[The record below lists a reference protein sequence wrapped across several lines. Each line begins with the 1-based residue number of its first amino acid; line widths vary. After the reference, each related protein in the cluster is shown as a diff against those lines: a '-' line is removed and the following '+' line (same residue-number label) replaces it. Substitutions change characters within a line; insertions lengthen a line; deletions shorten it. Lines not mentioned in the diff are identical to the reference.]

1 MRREYPENVR
11 NLLSSWEAE
20 KTVRFVES
28 RGISSRNWRMFCLES
43 GVVDGRKWKQR
54 EIAVEYKMTIAR
66 VSSILRTIMARL
78 SGTEKDRTIL
88 GLTRE
93 YRAGRYRILKENQI
107 VNATKVGALTSLFRR
122 TSSCATTESI
132 EFVADGKQC
141 RVKSV
146 GRLGRKVRWEH
157 SEELVQLFC
166 LKKMFGRQRRG
177 LARYFQGFF
186 DDSRLILAGQPHFFD
201 RKIVDSP
208 GFVVLWT
215 EVDVGKVGNKVC
227 EISCSRGA
235 NGDSFL
241 VFDCGGAFWVVDKFD
256 FHTKEKRLIVRLKP
270 AEYAHSE
277 AKGGQKS

>member
-28 RGISSRNWRMFCLES
+28 RGISSRNWRMFCLEA

-54 EIAVEYKMTIAR
+54 EIAAEHKLTIAR
-66 VSSILRTIMARL
+66 VSAILKTIIARL
-78 SGTEKDRTIL
+78 SGTERDRTIL

-132 EFVADGKQC
+132 EFIAGGKQW

-146 GRLGRKVRWEH
+146 GRVGRIVRWEH
-157 SEELVQLFC
+157 SEALVQFFC
-166 LKKMFGRQRRG
+166 LKKTFGRQRRG
-177 LARYFQGFF
+177 LARYFRDFF
-186 DDSRLILAGQPHFFD
+186 YDPRFILACHPHFFD

-215 EVDVGKVGNKVC
+215 EEDVGKVGNKVC

-235 NGDSFL
+235 NGDSYL
-241 VFDCGGAFWVVDKFD
+241 VFDCGWAFWVVDKFD
-256 FHTKEKRLIVRLKP
+256 FHKKERRLVVRLKP
-270 AEYAHSE
+270 AEYADSE
-277 AKGGQKS
+277 AKGGQKA